1 MPATPTPATPTP
13 ATPKPAT
20 PAEVFASLVTG
31 VCEQRWADLPGLY
44 APCTHVVHP
53 LDPFRSPP
61 LLTRDELREHFLG
74 GATALGDVRLT
85 PAAVT
90 VHQTADPEVIVG
102 EFEYR
107 GVIPATGEPFV
118 IPNVFVLRVRD
129 GQIIESRDYADHIE
143 VARVLGHMDEVT
155 AAARQR
161 AGTAPTPRLGSGDH

>member
-1 MPATPTPATPTP
+1 MPATPIPATPIP
-13 ATPKPAT
+13 ATPIPAT
-20 PAEVFASLVTG
+20 PAEVFTSLVTG
-31 VCEQRWADLPGLY
+31 VCDQRWADLPGLY
-44 APCTHVVHP
+44 ATRTHVVHP

-74 GATALGDVRLT
+74 GATALGDVRFT

-107 GVIPATGEPFV
+107 GVVPATGEPFV

-129 GQIIESRDYADHIE
+129 GQIIESRDYADHVEI
-143 VARVLGHMDEVT
+143 ARILGHLSELT
-155 AAARQR
+155 EAAGQR
-161 AGTAPTPRLGSGDH
+161 ASTVPDARLGSGDQ